1 MNAARS
7 PRPAQQTDRRLADP
21 GDLRA
26 RRRQARRRQRL
37 ARIDI
42 GLGVAAALI
51 LILITP
57 GLAIS
62 GLVALLVL
70 LACVASFAIER
81 RRSDPAR
88 ALRRRGRRLGRR
100 PPPRAR

>member
-1 MNAARS
+1 VNATRS
-7 PRPAQQTDRRLADP
+7 PRPPARQPEAPPLPDGSEQ
-21 GDLRA
+21 RA

-37 ARIDI
+37 ARIDA
-42 GLGVAAALI
+42 GLGVGAALI

-70 LACVASFAIER
+70 IACGVSFLVER

-88 ALRRRGRRLGRR
+88 ALRRRNKR
-100 PPPRAR
+100 RARQSRAR